1 MSLGSMQF
9 HGGGTEGEIR
19 EQRDGTAVPVCLRL
33 RILEMI
39 GALIV

>member
-9 HGGGTEGEIR
+9 HGGGTKGEIR
-19 EQRDGTAVPVCLRL
+19 EQHDGIVVPVSLRL
-33 RILEMI
+33 RILELI